1 MVRSMSTE
9 NSCLWLAVKVLF
21 GSKTLFGFRIGQC
34 CAEESF
40 GHLLSKLEGEAFAF
54 LMESDQLRGGPLT
67 LRSRLNTNFSSNY
80 HFLPFPATF
89 FETIITPFFCISLFL
104 SVSCMYCIEEKK
116 TTHPGHL
123 FWSPCPSNSKIN

>member
-1 MVRSMSTE
+1 MSMQLSVPYA
-9 NSCLWLAVKVLF
+9 SCA
-21 GSKTLFGFRIGQC
+21 G
-34 CAEESF
+34 
-40 GHLLSKLEGEAFAF
+40 

-104 SVSCMYCIEEKK
+104 PVSCMYCIEKK
-116 TTHPGHL
+116 KKIATHPGHF
-123 FWSPCPSNSKIN
+123 FWSPCPSNNKSIRSGLMVGRNVFNFVLANFLLSEWVSRT